1 MEQKEEKPYKIIM
14 RKNGRRYRVRFH
26 RDRYFYPSEWV
37 KFYDCL
43 KDRQKFTFELL
54 LATGARINEI
64 RHIKIEDIDYERN
77 TILLRVTKTKAA
89 KGESHP
95 RPRTV
100 SISSQMIKV
109 LKKWISQNK
118 LKTGDYLGVLSTPA
132 ANIAMKKAL
141 IKAGIKDWK
150 MFSVHNVRKT
160 HGNWLKAL
168 GVEGIE
174 ICLRLGHD
182 MNTYLRSYGSPDV
195 FNYEDLQRMR
205 FLLGDL
211 YLNTKW
217 RR

>member
-1 MEQKEEKPYKIIM
+1 MEKEYTIIR
-14 RKNGRRYRVRFH
+14 RKDGKRYRVRHH
-26 RDRYFYPSEWV
+26 RDRYFYPNEWI
-37 KFYDCL
+37 KFFECL
-43 KDRQKFTFELL
+43 KERQKFTFDIL
-54 LATGARINEI
+54 LATGARINEV
-64 RHIKIEDIDYERN
+64 RHVKIEDINHERN
-77 TILLRVTKTKAA
+77 TILLRVTKTKAT
-89 KGESHP
+89 KGETHP

-100 SISSQMIKV
+100 SISSQMSKRIR
-109 LKKWISQNK
+109 KWIKKNN
-118 LKTGDYLGVLSTPA
+118 LKTGDYLGILSTPA

-195 FNYEDLQRMR
+195 FNMQDLQNIR

-211 YLNTKW
+211 YLNTIS